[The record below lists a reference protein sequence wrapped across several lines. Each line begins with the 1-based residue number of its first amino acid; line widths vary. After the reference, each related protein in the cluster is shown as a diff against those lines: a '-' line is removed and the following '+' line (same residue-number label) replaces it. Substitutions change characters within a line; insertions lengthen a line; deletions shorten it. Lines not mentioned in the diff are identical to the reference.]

1 MLASRGAGD
10 GRDTNDREAVLPTGL
25 DMNVLIHNDQP
36 LEKWR
41 EGVMTRMRM
50 SALLGGKQMCIF
62 DQFCDPGLGAPIH
75 SHAAEEVL
83 EVIEGTAEI
92 WLGKESAILKP
103 NQSVLVPAGAR
114 HGFRNLENTTLHM
127 RATLAAPIFEASY
140 GDGTETSRRWTPDHF
155 DL

>member
-1 MLASRGAGD
+1 
-10 GRDTNDREAVLPTGL
+10 
-25 DMNVLIHNDQP
+25 MNVLIHNDQP

-62 DQFCDPGLGAPIH
+62 DQFCDPGLGAP
-75 SHAAEEVL
+75 SHRHAVEEVL

-92 WLGKESAILKP
+92 WLGKVTAVLKP
-103 NQSVLVPAGAR
+103 NQSVLVPAGAW

-140 GDGTETSRRWTPDHF
+140 DDRTETSRRWTPDHF